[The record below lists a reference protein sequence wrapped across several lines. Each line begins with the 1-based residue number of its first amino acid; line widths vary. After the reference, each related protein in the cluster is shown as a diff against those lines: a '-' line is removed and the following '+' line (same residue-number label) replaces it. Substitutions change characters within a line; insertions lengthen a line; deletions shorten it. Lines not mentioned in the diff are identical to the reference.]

1 MDYGNVLRKAW
12 KAAWRHRALWVFGI
26 ILALTTASWPATRL
40 IDRDDNG
47 GGGSLVYVL
56 PNGAAIEIPGHD
68 GDRSDEGGDIILNY
82 KHQADG
88 RPHHK
93 GDVVISYDPPSDL
106 SLGVVSMDKEGH
118 LALETLPHWLSGQ
131 VVPWPRP
138 GVVRALIALGIG
150 LVSAIVILFIVS
162 RIAHYVAGTALIRM
176 VNEYGERGKRHGM
189 WQGFRMGWSRS
200 AWRLFLIDLAIDVP
214 VALALTLLFLVALV
228 PLLLWTVGSTVAG
241 VIGTLSTISLFLL
254 AILSAIVVG
263 VIVSLLKRVVRRAC
277 ALERLRAS
285 KAIRQGYT
293 IVRDN
298 LRDVGFTW
306 LIAVGLRIGW
316 AIVVIPIT
324 LVLLIVSVT
333 LSGALVLLVGGLAG
347 LAFEGATPSVLVTAV
362 GIPAFL
368 LVLAAPL
375 AFLGGL
381 LEVFLSSTWTLTYRQ
396 LRGLK
401 SLTQEPQPELDT
413 LSLGSAPVAQ

>member
-1 MDYGNVLRKAW
+1 L
-12 KAAWRHRALWVFGI
+12 
-26 ILALTTASWPATRL
+26 S
-40 IDRDDNG
+40 DRDGDRD
-47 GGGSLVYVL
+47 GGSLVYVL

-68 GDRSDEGGDIILNY
+68 GGRSDEGGDIILNY

-88 RPHHK
+88 RPYHK
-93 GDVVISYDPPSDL
+93 GDVVISYDPPRDL
-106 SLGVVSMDKEGH
+106 SLAVVSMDKEGH
-118 LALETLPHWLSGQ
+118 LALETLPRWLSGQ
-131 VVPWPRP
+131 IAPWPRP

-150 LVSAIVILFIVS
+150 LASAIVILFIGS

-176 VNEYGERGKRHGM
+176 VNEYGETGERRSM
-189 WQGFRMGWSRS
+189 RQGLRMGWSRS

-214 VALALTLLFLVALV
+214 VALALTLLFSVVLV
-228 PLLLWTVGSTVAG
+228 PLLLWTAGNAVAG
-241 VIGTLSTISLFLL
+241 VIGTLSTIILFLL
-254 AILSAIVVG
+254 AILVAIVV
-263 VIVSLLKRVVRRAC
+263 VAAISLLKRVFRRAC
-277 ALERLRAS
+277 ALEGLGAN
-285 KAIRQGYT
+285 KAIRQGYA

-324 LVLLIVSVT
+324 LVLLIVNVT
-333 LSGALVLLVGGLAG
+333 LSGALALLVGGLAG
-347 LAFEGATPSVLVTAV
+347 LAFEGATPWVLATVV
-362 GIPAFL
+362 GIPVFL

-381 LEVFLSSTWTLTYRQ
+381 LEVLLSSTWTLTYRQ

-413 LSLGSAPVAQ
+413 LSLRSAPVAQ

>member
-1 MDYGNVLRKAW
+1 MNHTKVLQQAW
-12 KAAWRHRALWVFGI
+12 HIVWRYRALWVFGI

>member
-1 MDYGNVLRKAW
+1 MNHTKVLQQAW
-12 KAAWRHRALWVFGI
+12 HIVWRYRALWVFGI

-68 GDRSDEGGDIILNY
+68 GDRSDDGGDIILNY
-82 KHQADG
+82 KHQADV
-88 RPHHK
+88 RPYHK
-93 GDVVISYDPPSDL
+93 GDVVISYDPPNDL
-106 SLGVVSMDKEGH
+106 TLGVVSMDQGGH
-118 LALETLPHWLSGQ
+118 LALETLPLWLSGQ
-131 VVPWPRP
+131 IVPQPQP

-150 LVSAIVILFIVS
+150 LASAIIILFIVS
-162 RIAHYVAGTALIRM
+162 RIARYVAETALIRM
-176 VNEYGERGKRHGM
+176 TNDYSETGKRHRM
-189 WQGFRMGWSRS
+189 WQGFRMGWSRN
-200 AWRLFLIDLAIDVP
+200 AWQLFLIDLAIDVP

-277 ALERLRAS
+277 ALEGLRAS
-285 KAIRQGYT
+285 KAIRQGYA
-293 IVRDN
+293 IVKDN
-298 LRDVGFTW
+298 LLDIGLTW
-306 LIAVGLRIGW
+306 LIAIGLRIGL
-316 AIVVIPIT
+316 AIVMVPVV
-324 LVLLIVSVT
+324 LVLLAVSVT
-333 LSGALVLLVGGLAG
+333 LSGALALLVGGLTG
-347 LAFEGATPSVLVTAV
+347 LAFQGATPWVLAAV
-362 GIPAFL
+362 VSIPAFL

-381 LEVFLSSTWTLTYRQ
+381 LEVLLSSTWTLTYRQ

-401 SLTQEPQPELDT
+401 NLTQEPQPELDT
-413 LSLGSAPVAQ
+413 LSLRSAPVAQ